1 MKQKKFVR
9 AVCLAMAVLMIL
21 GVMSSLLTTM
31 ASAATTRKK
40 TTVHTGRQPDLTFY
54 DLDGNLLGTF
64 SNSAKSDLIGFN
76 STRVIYKDEDG
87 EQVET
92 NYSRVDVTLHLADGT
107 GKYSEMTQ
115 VRRDSYY
122 LKYNMGSSNGEAFS
136 NRITCS
142 KGENDLINLD
152 IQLPNVVFRDSNE
165 MKMNLIYQ
173 YPYTTKTRTAKPK
186 QYIKSQTATLSFT
199 FTKARIDLTVSKPK
213 DKTTITD
220 QTTGTPAGTGYGD
233 QTQLEKNKNNT
244 LSSVFGPNGTLI
256 SQTEGKENPGGN
268 DDSTKGDAPGT
279 GDTTTPGTGDTTT
292 PGTGTPGTGDT
303 TTPGGTPGTATPGT
317 TTPGT
322 GGGENTPDQPQNAN
336 FETPYLLLR
345 EFSTGSQQQIAA
357 GSEFP
362 LSFTAVNTSQQIDLE
377 NIIVKIAPGEGLQIV
392 DGTNVF
398 YLPIVNKSDRFDK
411 TVNISVLPNAEAKSH
426 PIDISFSYEYVMGG
440 VRQKGEMSQQIA
452 VQTFQADRFSA
463 DPIADLME
471 STVGEEIY
479 LTSKYVN
486 KSRGELY
493 NLSATLTGEF
503 EGAGQINHIGN
514 VAAGASGEV
523 EFSFT
528 PQQAG
533 ALSGAIVYTYE
544 DAVGGTHSAAAPFS
558 TTIIEA
564 PAMDDMMPGGFDV
577 DPGMTEP
584 EQTQPS
590 FWEQLKNPN
599 SWQMWA
605 VVGGVTLVVILVTFK
620 IVKKKKAAA
629 EFEDDDETV

>member
-268 DDSTKGDAPGT
+268 DDSTKGDA
-279 GDTTTPGTGDTTT
+279 PGTGDTTT

-605 VVGGVTLVVILVTFK
+605 VVGGVTLVVILVTIK

>member
-9 AVCLAMAVLMIL
+9 AVCLVMAVLMIL

-115 VRRDSYY
+115 IRRDSYY

-233 QTQLEKNKNNT
+233 QTQLEQNKNNT

-256 SQTEGKENPGGN
+256 SQTEGKENPGGD
-268 DDSTKGDAPGT
+268 DDSTKGDA
-279 GDTTTPGTGDTTT
+279 PGTGDTTT

-303 TTPGGTPGTATPGT
+303 TTPGTGTPGTTTPGTTTPGT

-322 GGGENTPDQPQNAN
+322 GGGEDTPDQPQNAN

-486 KSRGELY
+486 KSRGEIY

-564 PAMDDMMPGGFDV
+564 PAMDDMMPGGSDI

-605 VVGGVTLVVILVTFK
+605 VVGGVTLVVILVTIK

>member
-9 AVCLAMAVLMIL
+9 VVCLAMAVLMIL

-40 TTVHTGRQPDLTFY
+40 TTVHTSRQPDLTFY

-87 EQVET
+87 QEVET

-233 QTQLEKNKNNT
+233 QTQLEQNKNNT

-256 SQTEGKENPGGN
+256 SQTEGKENPGE
-268 DDSTKGDAPGT
+268 DDDFTKGDAPGT
-279 GDTTTPGTGDTTT
+279 GDTNT
-292 PGTGTPGTGDT
+292 PGTGTPGAGDT
-303 TTPGGTPGTATPGT
+303 TTPGGTPGTTTPGGTPGTTTPGT

-322 GGGENTPDQPQNAN
+322 GGEDTPDQPQNAN

-584 EQTQPS
+584 EQTRPS

-605 VVGGVTLVVILVTFK
+605 VVGGVTLVVILVTIK

>member
-268 DDSTKGDAPGT
+268 DDSTKGDA
-279 GDTTTPGTGDTTT
+279 PGTGDTTT

-584 EQTQPS
+584 EQTRPS

-605 VVGGVTLVVILVTFK
+605 VVGGVTLVVILVTIK